1 MQVQKLAP
9 EVFGSV
15 EQIGTDA
22 EDVREDE
29 VLGRTVPTGPFAV
42 MDGVK
47 KTCSRQ
53 PRRRAVAARADGV
66 FRAAWTLARD
76 AVDIDRFSV
85 TPCARRMRRQKRKG
99 MADGLSSSF
108 DHRIEGVAPILL
120 RVVHHQINED
130 RH

>member
-47 KTCSRQ
+47 KVLFPSAPPSR
-53 PRRRAVAARADGV
+53 GC
-66 FRAAWTLARD
+66 
-76 AVDIDRFSV
+76 
-85 TPCARRMRRQKRKG
+85 CAG
-99 MADGLSSSF
+99 
-108 DHRIEGVAPILL
+108 
-120 RVVHHQINED
+120 
-130 RH
+130 